1 MPPFPTPSAPLPR
14 RTRLLLA
21 CGLSAPLFLVVLL
34 VEGALRPGYEPL
46 HRFGSELALGDR
58 GWVQTANFVGT
69 GLLVLAFSAG
79 LHRSLTPGRGSRAL
93 PLLTA
98 LTGACLVVA
107 GVFPTDPLV
116 DGATAGEPTLA
127 GTLHTANV
135 LPFHAALAGAALVA
149 AWRARTGAGQRAWAW
164 YCLGTGALVLASF
177 ALSMALAG
185 DGFHGLW
192 QRIALAAGL
201 GWCAATAWRSL
212 HSPGPQ
218 HDFGFRRKGM
228 DGTPDAC

>member
-1 MPPFPTPSAPLPR
+1 MTPPLSPEAPLSR
-14 RTRLLLA
+14 RTRLLLT
-21 CGLSAPLFLVVLL
+21 CGLWTPLFLAVVLG
-34 VEGALRPGYEPL
+34 EGALRPDYEPL

-58 GWVQTANFVGT
+58 GWIQIANFVGS

-79 LHRSLTPGRGSRAL
+79 LRRSLPPGRGSHAL

-98 LTGACLVVA
+98 LTGTCLVVA
-107 GVFPTDPLV
+107 GVFPTDPLTNGV
-116 DGATAGEPTLA
+116 ASGEPTLA
-127 GTLHTANV
+127 GTVHTANA

-149 AWRARTGAGQRAWAW
+149 AWRARTVPGQRAWAW
-164 YCLGTGALVLASF
+164 YCLGTGALVLVAF

-185 DGFHGLW
+185 HGFHGLW

-212 HSPGPQ
+212 RSPGPH
-218 HDFGFRRKGM
+218 HDSAFRRKGM
-228 DGTPDAC
+228 DGTPSAC